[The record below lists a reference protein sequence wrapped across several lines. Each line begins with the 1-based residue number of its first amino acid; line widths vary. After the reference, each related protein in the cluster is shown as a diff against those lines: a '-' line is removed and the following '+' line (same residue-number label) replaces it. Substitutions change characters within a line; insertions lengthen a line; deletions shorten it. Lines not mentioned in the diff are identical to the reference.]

1 MEKIPRSTLAEQ
13 VYLQIEQKIHTG
25 DWPLGARIP
34 NEKELMAQ
42 LGVSR
47 NTLREAIRALASV
60 GLLEARQGDGTF
72 VTAKSELDAI
82 LQKRAEK
89 SAPLEILEVRRAL
102 EKEAVALACRRKT
115 AADMAEILRL
125 QAACQMAASS
135 GSEEQFVEQDTKLHL
150 AIVAASHNQLLF
162 DIYANLIEQIRHS
175 IVRTAELTK
184 ETIIGH
190 PALIEAIDCGDVE
203 KAQEEVSRYIRH
215 FQQLILHEEVPND

>member
-1 MEKIPRSTLAEQ
+1 MEKIIRKTLAEQ
-13 VYLQIEQKIHTG
+13 AYLQIEQKIHSG
-25 DWPLGARIP
+25 EWPLGGRIP

-89 SAPLEILEVRRAL
+89 SEPLEIFEVRRAL
-102 EKEAVALACRRKT
+102 EKEAVALACQRKT
-115 AADMAEILRL
+115 SEDMTEILRL
-125 QAACQMAASS
+125 QACCQKAAAS
-135 GSEEQFVEQDTKLHL
+135 GLEEQFVKQDTKLHL
-150 AIVAASHNQLLF
+150 AIVAAAHNQLLM
-162 DIYANLIEQIRHS
+162 DIYANLIEQIQHS
-175 IVRTAELTK
+175 IFRTAELTK

-190 PALIEAIDCGDVE
+190 PALIAAIDRGDISQ
-203 KAQEEVSRYIRH
+203 AQEEVSRYIFH
-215 FQQLILHEEVPND
+215 FQQLILQEEVEND